1 MNFNI
6 GWEQGVFFEFSKL
19 FNDFMKEKLKI
30 WYNWVVELKD
40 PLKFWSIEMFEKDE
54 ESIGVSL
61 KAIKK

>member
-1 MNFNI
+1 
-6 GWEQGVFFEFSKL
+6 
-19 FNDFMKEKLKI
+19 MKEKLKI